1 MKSFSEF
8 LTEKAIN
15 EAVGGYKNAATLAAA
30 RFIEM
35 LPNREPYIEMLDSL
49 KGFVKAKKYKDIE
62 ELFKNTKTGAKQT
75 AYSKLEDFF
84 YGVKTVTTS
93 DKLDMADIDWASID
107 FSVDHLDR

>member
-8 LTEKAIN
+8 LTEQS
-15 EAVGGYKNAATLAAA
+15 VGGYANAATLAAA

-35 LPNREPYIEMLDSL
+35 LPNREPYIEMLDEL
-49 KGFVKAKKYKDIE
+49 KRLVKTKKYKDIE

-84 YGVKTVTTS
+84 YGVKTVTVS
-93 DKLDMADIDWASID
+93 DKLDMSDIDWASID
-107 FSVDHLDR
+107 LSVDHLDR

>member
-8 LTEKAIN
+8 LTEKTIN

-35 LPNREPYIEMLDSL
+35 LPNREPYIKMLDEL
-49 KGFVKAKKYKDIE
+49 KGLVKAKKYTGIE
-62 ELFKNTKTGAKQT
+62 ALFKSTSVNSKQT

-84 YGVKTVTTS
+84 YGVKNVSVS
-93 DKLDMADIDWASID
+93 DKLDMTDIDWASID
-107 FSVDHLDR
+107 LSVDHLDR